1 MFDRT
6 TTIPANEKELI
17 ELKVFVDE
25 KDVILKRLQSE
36 ASVIRNYL
44 NLFEE
49 KYFVFDYKMIE
60 DYYLLK

>member
-25 KDVILKRLQSE
+25 KDVILKRL
-36 ASVIRNYL
+36 
-44 NLFEE
+44 
-49 KYFVFDYKMIE
+49 
-60 DYYLLK
+60 